1 MSQTSAGAPDPY
13 ELPLSG
19 QLKMMM
25 SAFWTSPVRRQILML
40 TVALLVIIIL
50 TTYATYKLN
59 EWNGPFYDALERR
72 DMQEFLRQLGVFAV
86 IATSLTLLN
95 VIQTWLNQTTA
106 LKMREGLARDLANVW
121 LSGGRALKLGGAGAI
136 ANNPDQRLH
145 EDTRILAENTTALS
159 IGLVNSTILLGS
171 FIGVLWAISTDFG
184 FQIGG
189 QHIVIPG
196 YMLWATILY
205 ALIGS
210 VLSNVVGSRLARL
223 NADRYA
229 READL
234 RSALVRAN
242 ENLKPITLAR
252 GEASELVR
260 VQAGIDGVLDM
271 LRKLAW
277 ALTNLTWVS
286 SGFGWLAL
294 VAPIIIASP
303 MYFSGELT
311 FGGLMMAVGA
321 FNQVNTALRWYVQN
335 FSVIADWR
343 ATLAR
348 VSFFR
353 NALLMTDTP
362 AKEGEVI
369 AYARGGEGDGLH
381 IAGVEVY
388 GEPDEGA
395 AGHGIRMTE
404 DICAVEPGE
413 RVMINGDPGTDRHLF
428 FQAVAGIWPW
438 GKGEISLPQ
447 AERMIMMPQEGYLPV
462 ATLREVMTYPAT
474 GPASTPALSDEALK
488 EALLAVGLDRYVER
502 LDHVERWDRLLDKEE
517 EAALQVANA
526 LLRKP
531 DWLIMDDV
539 LEGLEPEVRER
550 LVEVLSGLEG
560 STLVYIGRSEE
571 FASRF
576 KPKTFHLAPL
586 HANGAG
592 NHRGGA
598 QKTPDKAADAAGDGE
613 ADGTAA
619 GEKGDA

>member
-1 MSQTSAGAPDPY
+1 MSQMSAGVTEPF
-13 ELPLSG
+13 ELSLSG

-25 SAFWTSPVRRQILML
+25 SAFWSSPVRRQLVML
-40 TVALLVIIIL
+40 SIALLIIIIM

-72 DMQEFLRQLGVFAV
+72 DMPEFLRQLGVFAI
-86 IATSLTLLN
+86 IALSLTLLN
-95 VIQTWLNQTTA
+95 VIQTWLNQITA

-121 LSGGRALKLGGAGAI
+121 LTPGRALKLGGAGVI

-184 FQIGG
+184 FHIGG
-189 QHIVIPG
+189 HYLVIPG

-205 ALIGS
+205 ALTGS

-229 READL
+229 KEADL
-234 RSALVRAN
+234 RAALVRAN

-252 GEASELVR
+252 GEPNELVR
-260 VQAGIDGVLDM
+260 VQGAIDGVLDM

-362 AKEGEVI
+362 AKEGDVI
-369 AYARGGEGDGLH
+369 AYALGNKDEGLRIH
-381 IAGVEVY
+381 AVEVY

-395 AGHGIRMTE
+395 AGHGIRLKE
-404 DICAVEPGE
+404 DVCMVMPGE
-413 RVMINGDPGTDRHLF
+413 KVMINGDPGTDRHLF
-428 FQAVAGIWPW
+428 FQAIAGIWPW

-447 AERMIMMPQEGYLPV
+447 AERMILMPQEGYLPT

-474 GPASTPALSDEALK
+474 GPASMPQVTDEALQQ
-488 EALLAVGLDRYVER
+488 ALTAVGLDRYVDR
-502 LDHVERWDRLLDKEE
+502 LDDMERWDRLLDKEE

-526 LLRKP
+526 VLRKP

-539 LEGLEPEVRER
+539 LEGLEQETRER
-550 LVEVLSGLEG
+550 LMEVLSGLEG

-571 FASRF
+571 FAKTF
-576 KPKTFHLAPL
+576 QPTTFHLAPL
-586 HANGAG
+586 HPNGAG
-592 NHRGGA
+592 NHRTAGRDGDRNEIAGGDNS
-598 QKTPDKAADAAGDGE
+598 KDSGTTP
-613 ADGTAA
+613 
-619 GEKGDA
+619 